1 MTSPTLIAI
10 GGGGFLTFDARRLQE
25 RYVLAHARPI
35 PNRRPRAV
43 YLGTALGDSERGQL
57 GFLKCFAALGCDASA
72 LTFFPYEMRRDYR
85 DAVVDA
91 DVVYVGGGNTVAMLV
106 VWREFGFD
114 RALREAYEGGTVLA
128 GVSAGGNCW
137 FERYV
142 TDSVPGGGVREGLG
156 FVRGTFCPH
165 LDSEAWRGPMLAG
178 CDAPAYGAGENVLL
192 RFEDGAL
199 REAVH
204 DTPPHLAARA
214 PACLVREPGD
224 AALRAVVPRLL
235 AEGA

>member
-1 MTSPTLIAI
+1 M
-10 GGGGFLTFDARRLQE
+10 
-25 RYVLAHARPI
+25 
-35 PNRRPRAV
+35 
-43 YLGTALGDSERGQL
+43 
-57 GFLKCFAALGCDASA
+57 
-72 LTFFPYEMRRDYR
+72 
-85 DAVVDA
+85 
-91 DVVYVGGGNTVAMLV
+91 
-106 VWREFGFD
+106 
-114 RALREAYEGGTVLA
+114 
-128 GVSAGGNCW
+128 
-137 FERYV
+137 
-142 TDSVPGGGVREGLG
+142 PGGGVRAGFG

-224 AALRAVVPRLL
+224 AGLRAVAPRLL
-235 AEGA
+235 ADGA